1 MRRVT
6 SLLAVLLSGTHC
18 LPVVAQSS
26 TGAAKQPAYNRVS
39 PTNKKI
45 AANYDAPPPD
55 TMVPPVSS
63 NMRPSDPGVLE
74 DLKPIIGD
82 LVPEIQLE
90 DSVIIPAVPFNQI
103 IPMGQ
108 NKLPPI
114 KLEASYTEP
123 ISLKQALM
131 LALGNNL
138 PIQISKADFDANQYK
153 YLGSFGAFLPTM
165 SMSLIS
171 QKTSS
176 GPITTSQSPFFIMM
190 IYPVFQGGASLF
202 GMLQARHNSLAS
214 KHAYSAESK
223 DVLLSVTQKYYDLV
237 LNRALL
243 TIRTKAVEVS
253 KFQLRV
259 NEDLK
264 AAGHGTDFEI
274 MQSRT
279 QLAEDQQAL
288 IRQQVAF
295 RKAALKLSVALN
307 SSLLVNL
314 APVDDRI
321 TKTELVD
328 HNLSPEKLTA
338 LAIINRPELA
348 QYEHLRLAA
357 RRAMQVTASA
367 LYPRAG
373 FFTANIMNQ
382 GVSGGGPGG
391 GGSSSVVIP
400 VGGSVSAGGISESG
414 SGANSTFSRGFI
426 LNWLLYGAG
435 VPTLGD
441 TLAARAQARKAML
454 NANQELQTVIE
465 DVHESFLDAATS
477 ESEIQVTSEAVA
489 ASGEALRLADLR
501 LRYQLGTNLELIQ
514 AQRDYISA
522 LSRRVEAFIGYR
534 QSQAK
539 LLHAI
544 GLISVDTLCA
554 ESPNSFKVN
563 FGKYRGKNP

>member
-1 MRRVT
+1 MRRFT
-6 SLLAVLLSGTHC
+6 TLLLALSLGTLSPSVL
-18 LPVVAQSS
+18 AQSS
-26 TGAAKQPAYNRVS
+26 IGAVKSPAYNS
-39 PTNKKI
+39 GKKKL
-45 AANYDAPPPD
+45 AQKYDAPPPD

-82 LVPEIQLE
+82 LTPEVQLE
-90 DSVIIPAVPFNQI
+90 DSVIIPPVPFNQI
-103 IPMGQ
+103 IPIGQ

-131 LALGNNL
+131 VALGNNL
-138 PIQISKADFDANQYK
+138 PIQISKADFDTNYYK
-153 YLGSFGAFLPTM
+153 YLGSFGGFLPTM
-165 SMSLIS
+165 SMSYIA

-202 GMLQARHNSLAS
+202 GMLQARHTQVAS
-214 KHAYSAESK
+214 KYAYSAQSK
-223 DVLLSVTQKYYDLV
+223 DVLLRVAEKYYDLV

-253 KFQLRV
+253 KFQLKV

-274 MQSRT
+274 MQSKT
-279 QLAEDQQAL
+279 QLAEDKQDL
-288 IRQQVAF
+288 IKQQVAF
-295 RKAALKLSVALN
+295 RKAALRLSVALN

-314 APVDDRI
+314 APIDDRI

-328 HNLSPEKLTA
+328 HKLSPQQLTA
-338 LAIINRPELA
+338 LAIANRPELQ

-357 RRAMQVTASA
+357 RRAVQVAA
-367 LYPRAG
+367 APLYPRAG

-382 GVSGGGPGG
+382 GVSGGGAGG
-391 GGSSSVVIP
+391 QSSSSVVIP

-435 VPTLGD
+435 VGSLGD
-441 TLAARAQARKAML
+441 MAAARAQARKAML
-454 NANQELQTVIE
+454 SANQELQTVIE
-465 DVHESFLDAATS
+465 DVRESFLDSETS
-477 ESEIQVTSEAVA
+477 ESEIEVTSEAVA

-501 LRYQLGTNLELIQ
+501 LRYQLGTNLELIE
-514 AQRDYISA
+514 AQRDYINA

-554 ESPNSFKVN
+554 EKPSDFKVN
-563 FGKYRGKNP
+563 FGKYRGRNP

>member
-6 SLLAVLLSGTHC
+6 TTLLALSLGLLC
-18 LPVVAQSS
+18 PPVVAQSS
-26 TGAAKQPAYNRVS
+26 TGAPKSPSYNRGSSLKRKVAS
-39 PTNKKI
+39 L
-45 AANYDAPPPD
+45 DEAPPSD

-74 DLKPIIGD
+74 DFKPIIGD
-82 LVPEIQLE
+82 LTPEVQLE
-90 DSVIIPAVPFNQI
+90 DSVIIPQIPFNQI
-103 IPMGQ
+103 IPIGQ

-138 PIQISKADFDANQYK
+138 PIQISKADFDTNRYK
-153 YLGSFGAFLPTM
+153 YLGSFGGFLPTM
-165 SMSLIS
+165 SMSYIT
-171 QKTSS
+171 QKSSS

-190 IYPVFQGGASLF
+190 IYPVFQGGGVLF
-202 GMLQARHNSLAS
+202 GMLQSRHTQLAS
-214 KHAYSAESK
+214 KYAYSAQSK
-223 DVLLSVTQKYYDLV
+223 DVLLDVTQKYYDLV

-274 MQSRT
+274 MQSKT
-279 QLAEDQQAL
+279 QLAEDKQAL

-314 APVDDRI
+314 APIDDRI

-328 HNLSPEKLTA
+328 HHLSPQQLTA
-338 LAIINRPELA
+338 LAIINRPELQ

-357 RRAMQVTASA
+357 RRAIQVAASP

-382 GVSGGGPGG
+382 GAGGDGG
-391 GGSSSVVIP
+391 SSVVIP
-400 VGGSVSAGGISESG
+400 VGGSVSAGGISENG
-414 SGANSTFSRGFI
+414 GGANSTFSRGFI

-435 VPTLGD
+435 VSNLGD
-441 TLAARAQARKAML
+441 IAAARAQARKAML

-465 DVHESFLDAATS
+465 DVRESFLDAETS
-477 ESEIQVTSEAVA
+477 ESEIEVTSEAVA

-501 LRYQLGTNLELIQ
+501 LRYQLGTNLELIE
-514 AQRDYISA
+514 AQRDYINA

-554 ESPNSFKVN
+554 EKPNDFKTN
-563 FGKYRGKNP
+563 FAKYRGKNP

>member
-6 SLLAVLLSGTHC
+6 KVFAALLSGALC
-18 LPVVAQSS
+18 QPAFAQPP
-26 TGAAKQPAYNRVS
+26 TDIKQIHAYNRS
-39 PTNKKI
+39 ATPKKI
-45 AANYDAPPPD
+45 ASRDDLPPPD

-63 NMRPSDPGVLE
+63 NRRPSDPGVLV
-74 DLKPIIGD
+74 DLKPVIGD
-82 LVPEIQLE
+82 LVPEAQLE
-90 DSVIIPAVPFNQI
+90 DSVIIPPVPFNQI
-103 IPMGQ
+103 LPIGQ

-123 ISLKQALM
+123 ISLKQSLM
-131 LALGNNL
+131 IALGNNL
-138 PIQISKADFDANQYK
+138 PLQISKANFDANQYK
-153 YLGSFGAFLPTM
+153 YLGSYGGFLPTM
-165 SMSLIS
+165 SMSLVS

-202 GMLQARHNSLAS
+202 GMLQARHTAVAS
-214 KHAYSAESK
+214 KYAYSAQSK
-223 DVLLSVTQKYYDLV
+223 DILLSVTQKYYDLV

-253 KFQLRV
+253 KFQLKV

-274 MQSRT
+274 MQSKT
-279 QLAEDQQAL
+279 QLAEDKQAL
-288 IRQQVAF
+288 IKQQVAY
-295 RKAALKLSVALN
+295 RKSALKLAVALN
-307 SSLLVNL
+307 SSLVVNL

-338 LAIINRPELA
+338 LAIINRPELS

-357 RRAMQVTASA
+357 RRSIQVAA
-367 LYPRAG
+367 APLYPRAG

-382 GVSGGGPGG
+382 GVSGGGPGDQ
-391 GGSSSVVIP
+391 GSSSVVIP

-426 LNWLLYGAG
+426 FNWLLYGMG
-435 VPTLGD
+435 VGNLGEV
-441 TLAARAQARKAML
+441 AAAKAQARKAML
-454 NANQELQTVIE
+454 DANQELQTVIE
-465 DVHESFLDAATS
+465 DVRESFLDAETA
-477 ESEIQVTSEAVA
+477 ESEIEVTSEAVA
-489 ASGEALRLADLR
+489 AAGEALRLADLR
-501 LRYQLGTNLELIQ
+501 LRYQLGTNLELIE
-514 AQRDYISA
+514 AQRDYINA

-554 ESPNSFKVN
+554 DRANDFKAN
-563 FGKYRGKNP
+563 FIKYRRKNP